1 MENAHSKHGGFK
13 GDYNAPAHK
22 SSTVRGSYSGG
33 GDSTGVGDG
42 LSARSDMDSENL
54 HDMKI
59 NNAVNPVNG
68 NPRQNIKPRAS
79 KSVSS
84 KGNDFDMC

>member
-1 MENAHSKHGGFK
+1 MGEYS
-13 GDYNAPAHK
+13 APKAK

-33 GDSTGVGDG
+33 GVSSGVGDG
-42 LSARSDMDSENL
+42 LSSVSDLDSKNI
-54 HDMKI
+54 HDLK
-59 NNAVNPVNG
+59 AGQTKSVSG

-84 KGNDFDMC
+84 KGNSFDMC

>member
-1 MENAHSKHGGFK
+1 MGEYSSPKAT
-13 GDYNAPAHK
+13 
-22 SSTVRGSYSGG
+22 SSTVQPSYGG
-33 GDSTGVGDG
+33 GNVSSGVGDG
-42 LSARSDMDSENL
+42 LSSVKDLDSENI
-54 HDMKI
+54 HDLK
-59 NNAVNPVNG
+59 VGQSKSVSG